1 MGFYIPFL
9 TSKSIKASRRPKG
22 RQRCI
27 MDGLLLFIEYIYIKY
42 VCFIKY
48 NQNSRSKIT
57 CFCIDSKRKLL
68 NATDGRKT

>member
-27 MDGLLLFIEYIYIKY
+27 MDGLLLFIEYIYKIRLFYK
-42 VCFIKY
+42 I